1 MPTLR
6 AVTLAGGRPT
16 FASLSTM
23 IVTFLLAGLG
33 LSAPVE
39 ASPVTWTF
47 SGFTVAQSPFCS
59 SVDLPCRSTDTY
71 AFTGSVQFDPTTSQM
86 LGMTVDVDFG
96 PGLHY
101 VVGAG
106 TIQYGVAAENGVSG
120 TAVVM
125 RGGHS
130 TLRLAP
136 FAAGFAGPLAAPP
149 ACEALPAAYLPFAS
163 SCEVSIV
170 RADQQRQVLGSIFQ
184 IQQVPEPAVGVFLL
198 TGLAAGLRRFRRG
211 PATRPAP
218 TRTTA
223 RA

>member
-6 AVTLAGGRPT
+6 AVRGAGGRPT
-16 FASLSTM
+16 FASQSPM
-23 IVTFLLAGLG
+23 IFTFLLVCLG
-33 LSAPVE
+33 LSAPVG
-39 ASPVTWTF
+39 AAPVTWTF

-59 SVDLPCRSTDTY
+59 SVDLPCFSTATY

-96 PGLHY
+96 GGRHY

-106 TIQYGVAAENGVSG
+106 TIQYGVAAQNGVSG

-125 RGGHS
+125 QSGHS

-163 SCEVSIV
+163 SCEVSVV

-184 IQQVPEPAVGVFLL
+184 IQQVPEPAVGLCLL
-198 TGLAAGLRRFRRG
+198 TGMAAGLRRFRRG
-211 PATRPAP
+211 RATRPTP
-218 TRTTA
+218 RTTA